1 MRKLIPLALLL
12 FSPPAMACGLPIA
25 APLGLAPSPC
35 GLPVLPAPVPVLQA
49 EAPLLY
55 YYYPSTHTWTPAPIR
70 HRYRGYLVR

>member
-35 GLPVLPAPVPVLQA
+35 GLPVLPAPVVQA
-49 EAPLLY
+49 EAPLVY
-55 YYYPSTHTWTPAPIR
+55 YYYPSTHTLTPAPIR